1 MVYAGTFAHWERF
14 SIGGE
19 FGFNLTSFE
28 NKDRRPLT
36 GTLTQVTDTYN
47 TGGILLPESAKEK
60 PKEGKVIS
68 IGEGKML
75 DDGKRSTFSVRVG
88 DRILFTSYAGTEVK
102 VGGEEYLIMRE
113 EDILGVI
120 TG

>member
-1 MVYAGTFAHWERF
+1 MRF
-14 SIGGE
+14 
-19 FGFNLTSFE
+19 
-28 NKDRRPLT
+28 RPLHDRVVVKRIEAEERT
-36 GTLTQVTDTYN
+36 A
-47 TGGILLPESAKEK
+47 GGILLPESAKEK

-75 DDGKRSTFSVRVG
+75 DDGKRSTFHVKVG
-88 DRILFTSYAGTEVK
+88 DKILFTSYAGTEVK
-102 VGGEEYLIMRE
+102 IGGGEYLIMRE